1 MPKIVCDST
10 VLVSAFLAT
19 DGTAARVLQA
29 ATAEV
34 VQLALSPGIIAETRR
49 VLLTYARI
57 RRRYTYTD
65 AEVHGFCRTLGTAF
79 VLVTDLPPLAGVCRD
94 PNDDMVVAC
103 AVAAQAQYLVT
114 RDKDLLTLRQ
124 YAGIRMVTPHE
135 WLQLFEQPTT
145 ADPPPSDAGGM

>member
-1 MPKIVCDST
+1 MPRIVCDST
-10 VLVSAFLAT
+10 VLVSAFLAKN
-19 DGTAARVLQA
+19 GTAARVLQS

-49 VLLTYARI
+49 VLLTYERI

-65 AEVHGFCRTLGTAF
+65 EDVHDFCRTLATSF
-79 VLVTDLPPLAGVCRD
+79 VLVTALPPLAGICRD

-103 AVAAQAQYLVT
+103 AVAVQAQYLVT

-135 WLQLFEQPTT
+135 LLQLLDQPAA
-145 ADPPPSDAGGM
+145 ADPPPSDPGGT